1 MTASTILVTRTFECR
16 WCPATR
22 TGQARV
28 EIHDAHAM
36 LHACADCE
44 AQGFTATRIR
54 RTDADH
60 YIPVDVST
68 TIRHRDGLVSFR
80 A

>member
-1 MTASTILVTRTFECR
+1 VRSTILVTRTFECR
-16 WCPATR
+16 WCPASR

-60 YIPVDVST
+60 YIPWRSARRSAT
-68 TIRHRDGLVSFR
+68 GTGW
-80 A
+80 